1 MNMKMFKKNYGG
13 YIYIMPVLLGIL
25 FFTIV
30 PMIVSVVYSLHD
42 YNPLSATEQL
52 TNFGLQNYK
61 KIFTTDWE
69 SVSRS
74 LFLTFRYAILTVS
87 LSLVGS
93 YCLALFLNQKRR
105 GVKVYRVLYYLP
117 CLIPAVAG
125 SLLWKDITRVN
136 SGYINLLF
144 ESLGLPNYTF
154 YEDPATVLP
163 TILITGIVGWGGNT
177 IMWLAQMKNIPESL
191 YAAAD
196 IDGANYFQKL
206 FKITIPMTTPMIF
219 YLLITGIIGALQVF
233 GNFYALRNG
242 ICDEEIN
249 FIVLKIYDAAFGG
262 AGGFSYACALSWLL
276 FVIIGIITLGVFR
289 SGNKWVFYGEE
300 M

>member
-1 MNMKMFKKNYGG
+1 MSIRKLKKDYGG
-13 YIYIMPVLLGIL
+13 YIYVIPVLLGIV

-30 PMIVSVVYSLHD
+30 PMAVSAIYSLHD

-52 TNFGLQNYK
+52 TNFGIQNYK
-61 KIFTTDWE
+61 KIITTDW
-69 SVSRS
+69 SGFARS
-74 LFLTFRYAILTVS
+74 MFLTFRYAILTVS
-87 LSLVGS
+87 INLVGS
-93 YCLALFLNQKRR
+93 YCLAVFLNQKRK
-105 GVKVYRVLYYLP
+105 GVKVFRVLYYLP
-117 CLIPAVAG
+117 CLIPTVAG

-136 SGYINLLF
+136 SGYINLVLDA
-144 ESLGLPNYTF
+144 LGLPTYTF

-177 IMWLAQMKNIPESL
+177 IMWLAQMKNIPDSL
-191 YAAAD
+191 YEAAD
-196 IDGANYFQKL
+196 IDGASFFQKL

-233 GNFYALRNG
+233 GSFYTLRNG

-249 FIVLKIYDAAFGG
+249 FIVLRIYDAAFNGD
-262 AGGFSYACALSWLL
+262 GGFSYACALSWVL
-276 FVIIGIITLGVFR
+276 FMVIGLITLAVFK